1 MKFKNLLRQ
10 IALGILV
17 IIPGIFHS
25 CDSIREDLKEC
36 RLLVRFKYDYN
47 MLSTDAFHTI
57 KWTYTCLTKR
67 ASFYSCNP
75 RKALP

>member
-47 MLSTDAFHTI
+47 MLSTDAFHTQVD
-57 KWTYTCLTKR
+57 KVDLYV
-67 ASFYSCNP
+67 FD
-75 RKALP
+75 